1 MSKPRRVLSRLSIC
15 MTMSAVL
22 CWSPVV
28 LQASTNLED
37 IARLA
42 QAGARRL
49 ALQQMDTHQPAF
61 ATDPVAWMR
70 WEQERIYILQAQH
83 DWTGVIARATQLPE
97 GLADDMRLWMAAQ
110 IAAAALELG
119 DTERVRNET
128 RRLLW
133 RAPENETQANR
144 MAWRRLI
151 IQSYLR
157 DARLEEADIALQRY
171 RQDYGGADRDW
182 RILNSRILLRTERYA
197 EAARSTADSKDPE
210 ELAYLY
216 LAQLRAATVPP
227 DKILAAARKLAEN
240 SKLDAGLRALHWEII
255 AEAAALNGDPRL
267 RIEAAEQ
274 ALILGREQVTTD
286 GVFGN
291 AVDPLWR
298 AYVAYGQQLGNQ
310 QQLLVGQDDAWYF
323 AATDALAKDALAA
336 RALFA
341 TLAAN
346 SQNAQRRAVA
356 HDYLAG
362 SCVERKGGEVLLE
375 ALYLKGSQFRKVD
388 SIPAQV
394 RYRLIDQA
402 LARNELALA
411 SRLLSGL
418 EQPPSGSERLD
429 WQLRRARVLI
439 LAGDTATGAGI
450 LDQAITDHLPFQPG
464 QLDRLVQVV
473 FDLQKLGEHDTAL
486 QIFSR
491 LLGTELTQQQRREL
505 LFWKGES
512 YKALEQHA
520 AAARLFIESATVGD
534 VFAMDQW
541 AQTARYHAAE
551 ALELAGFHEDAEF
564 LYRSLLNATR
574 DESRRAVLR
583 HQIQQLRLMQ
593 GASEARST
601 GL

>member
-1 MSKPRRVLSRLSIC
+1 MVMLRQVLACISIC
-15 MTMSAVL
+15 AAFCLTPL
-22 CWSPVV
+22 Q
-28 LQASTNLED
+28 LQADTSLED
-37 IARLA
+37 VARLA

-49 ALQQMDTHQPAF
+49 ALQQMDTHQPPF

-70 WEQERIYILQAQH
+70 WEQERIYILQAQR
-83 DWTGVIARATQLPE
+83 DWSGVIARAAQLPE

-110 IAAAALELG
+110 TAAAALELG
-119 DTERVRNET
+119 DTERVRSET

-133 RAPENETQANR
+133 RAPETEGQANR
-144 MAWRRLI
+144 MVWRRLI

-197 EAARSTADSKDPE
+197 EAARSATDSKDPE
-210 ELAYLY
+210 ELAYQY
-216 LAQLRAATVPP
+216 LAQLRAATVAP
-227 DKILAAARKLAEN
+227 DQVLAAARKQAEN
-240 SKLDAGLRALHWEII
+240 GKLDAGLRALHWEII
-255 AEAAALNGDPRL
+255 AEAAALNGNLRL
-267 RIEAAEQ
+267 RIEAGEQ
-274 ALILGREQVTTD
+274 ALALSREPVATD

-310 QQLLVGQDDAWYF
+310 QQLLIGQDDAWYF

-362 SCVERKGGEVLLE
+362 SCLERKGGDALIE
-375 ALYLKGSQFRKVD
+375 ALYLKGTQFRKVD

-411 SRLLSGL
+411 SRLMSGL
-418 EQPPSGSERLD
+418 EQPPNGSERLD

-439 LAGDTATGAGI
+439 LAGDTQAGAGI
-450 LDQAITDHLPFQPG
+450 LDQAITDSLPFQPG
-464 QLDRLVQVV
+464 QLDRLVQVI
-473 FDLQKLGEHDTAL
+473 FDLQKLGEHNTAL

-491 LLGTELTQQQRREL
+491 LLTTELAQQERREL
-505 LFWKGES
+505 LFWMGES
-512 YKALEQHA
+512 QNALEQHA
-520 AAARLFIESATVGD
+520 TAARLFIESATVSD

-551 ALELAGFHEDAEF
+551 ALVQAGFPEDAEF

-593 GASEARST
+593 GATEARSAD
-601 GL
+601 L